1 MRRLENTPDSRF
13 AADEKLHAVRLTSSV
28 HLTVQMMIMKAHKV
42 AVVVVVAG
50 GLYNKYL
57 LGRHN
62 LRVRA
67 NQIFLL
73 QL

>member
-1 MRRLENTPDSRF
+1 MLQCDRTEDDNESAVGLR
-13 AADEKLHAVRLTSSV
+13 DEWYDT
-28 HLTVQMMIMKAHKV
+28 
-42 AVVVVVAG
+42 
-50 GLYNKYL
+50 YL

>member
-1 MRRLENTPDSRF
+1 MLDIICTLDRTDDDNES
-13 AADEKLHAVRLTSSV
+13 AQS
-28 HLTVQMMIMKAHKV
+28 
-42 AVVVVVAG
+42 G
-50 GLYNKYL
+50 GGGGVYNKYL

-73 QL
+73 QI